1 MSEELVLKFVDP
13 KPMRYGEN
21 SHQSAVFYRDP
32 TCTEASLATAKQLW
46 GKELSYNN
54 IVDADAA
61 LEKSVIVKHMNPC
74 GLATGESLREAMEA
88 AWGQVTRCR
97 PSVP

>member
-61 LEKSVIVKHMNPC
+61 KNARGITVSYSLKPHKVFLFNKETEERVYFEVK
-74 GLATGESLREAMEA
+74 
-88 AWGQVTRCR
+88 
-97 PSVP
+97 

>member
-46 GKELSYNN
+46 GKEQSSSGVRSFLTTTSSTLTPHSKWPANS
-54 IVDADAA
+54 A
-61 LEKSVIVKHMNPC
+61 K
-74 GLATGESLREAMEA
+74 AM
-88 AWGQVTRCR
+88 
-97 PSVP
+97 PS